1 MGRAGRD
8 GLPSSSLVYFSNGDA
23 SLFRFLATKKKNGEE
38 RALEALEKV
47 AEYCLTQGC
56 RRAYLLRFFGE
67 KVANSASVCQKN
79 CDYCQNPTK
88 VSRAIEASNA
98 CNDFSFQTTM
108 SSGKEWDGQWAA
120 PHGDYSD
127 DDDYEERGELESNGL
142 IIRGSSD
149 ATEDSRPVGKN
160 GSIEKVLKKYEVRS
174 LLTPHL

>member
-38 RALEALEKV
+38 RA
-47 AEYCLTQGC
+47 
-56 RRAYLLRFFGE
+56 LLRFFGE